1 MARTPEVCRVI
12 GSARV
17 RGGRAP
23 VAERLSSFD
32 DADASLTPEQAVA
45 EALRCTAASPCRY
58 CDVCQLLCPDLAI
71 TRHPGTREIVIDLA
85 WCKGC
90 GLCAHYCPHG
100 AIRMVVD
107 DE

>member
-1 MARTPEVCRVI
+1 MARSRDVCRVI
-12 GSARV
+12 GSTRV
-17 RGGRAP
+17 MGDRAP
-23 VAERLSSFD
+23 VPARLASFD
-32 DADASLTPEQAVA
+32 DAEGLLAPEQARA

-71 TRHPGTREIVIDLA
+71 TRHPETREIVIDLA

-107 DE
+107 E

>member
-1 MARTPEVCRVI
+1 MAREREICRVV
-12 GSARV
+12 GTTRV
-17 RGGRAP
+17 RGDRAP
-23 VAERLSSFD
+23 VAGRLRSFD
-32 DADASLTPEQAVA
+32 DAEGLLTPEQAVA

-71 TRHPGTREIVIDLA
+71 TRHPETREIVIDLT

-100 AIRMVVD
+100 AIHMVVD
-107 DE
+107 E